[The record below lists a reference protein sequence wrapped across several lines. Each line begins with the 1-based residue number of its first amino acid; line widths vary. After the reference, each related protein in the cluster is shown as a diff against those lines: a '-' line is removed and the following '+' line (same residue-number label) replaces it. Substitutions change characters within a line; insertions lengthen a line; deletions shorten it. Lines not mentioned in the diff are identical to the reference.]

1 MVLLKCHISLRGCIP
16 TMEREKNDPQNAL
29 NCLVDMY
36 KVAEENHRFYIANR
50 FIIMSLYFPLMSL
63 ILSGIYFLGGLNSRY
78 QIMVSIC
85 GIVLTLF
92 LYSIEY
98 RNWILSNICLHNSKE
113 IGKKI
118 NGNYNLHLKLVNS
131 HNLTLPE
138 GSTFFDKSTGKI
150 IKTQHK
156 AVLGLT
162 VFLLFY
168 WISLATI
175 QIFL

>member
-1 MVLLKCHISLRGCIP
+1 
-16 TMEREKNDPQNAL
+16 MEREKIDPQNAL

-36 KVAEENHRFYIANR
+36 KVAEENHRFYVANR
-50 FIIMSLYFPLMSL
+50 FIIMSLYFPLMTL
-63 ILSGIYFLGGLNSRY
+63 ILSGIYFLGGLNLLY
-78 QIMVSIC
+78 QILVLIC
-85 GIVLTLF
+85 GFVLTLF

-113 IGKKI
+113 IGTKI
-118 NGNYNLHLKLVNS
+118 NGNDNLHLKLVNS

-138 GSTFFDKSTGKI
+138 GSTLFDRLTGKI
-150 IKTQHK
+150 IKSQHK

-162 VFLLFY
+162 VILSLY

-175 QIFL
+175 SILLWFGLL